1 MNDMVDMSRFIEAKS
16 DQLNAD
22 DLIGRTLD
30 ITITRV
36 TGDGGD
42 QPVSIY
48 FEGDG
53 GKPWKPCKT
62 MRRVLMAIWGKYA
75 SKDYPGRSCRL
86 YRDDS
91 VTFGGLATGGIRV
104 SHASHID
111 KEMLVVV
118 MKTKGKKAGIKVLPL
133 PRQAAQEQGQQVDK
147 AAQWAEGFIN
157 QLGDGADRLRL
168 MEKNAK
174 TLGRLKT
181 ERPELYAKVEAA
193 LNAAKIEDD
202 DPFAE
207 GPADEDRGEANAF
220 DADQI
225 LGFIQQKVRVSDVN
239 ALVASH
245 ADTIASFS
253 EEDRAR
259 VAEAQAAKIEDIKG
273 AAE

>member
-53 GKPWKPCKT
+53 GKPFKPCKT
-62 MRRVLMAIWGKYA
+62 MRRVMMAVWGKYA

-91 VTFGGLATGGIRV
+91 VTFGGLATGGIRI
-104 SHASHID
+104 SHMSHLE
-111 KEMLVVV
+111 KETVVVV
-118 MKTKGKKAGIKVLPL
+118 MKTKGKKAGIKILPL
-133 PRQAAQEQGQQVDK
+133 ETRQQEPQVDK
-147 AAQWAEGFIN
+147 AAQWAAGFCRE
-157 QLGDGADRLRL
+157 LASTDDAAAL
-168 MEKNAK
+168 EAK
-174 TLGRLKT
+174 HGKALAKLKA
-181 ERPELYAKVEAA
+181 ERPDLWKDVEHVLNSAKGVDA
-193 LNAAKIEDD
+193 D

-207 GPADEDRGEANAF
+207 GLPDEDRGEAHGF
-220 DADQI
+220 DADQLI
-225 LGFIQQKVRVSDVN
+225 AFINAKVRETDVISLVS
-239 ALVASH
+239 SH
-245 ADTIASFS
+245 ADTIAGFS
-253 EEDRAR
+253 EDDRGR
-259 VAEAQAAKIEDIKG
+259 VAEAQAARIEAIKG
-273 AAE
+273 ANEQ

>member
-1 MNDMVDMSRFIEAKS
+1 MNDMVDMSSFIETKS

-42 QPVSIY
+42 QPVSIHY
-48 FEGDG
+48 EGDN
-53 GKPWKPCKT
+53 GKPFKPCKT
-62 MRRVLMAIWGKYA
+62 MRRVLMAVWGKYA

-91 VTFGGLATGGIRV
+91 VTFGGLATGGIRISHV
-104 SHASHID
+104 SHLD
-111 KEMLVVV
+111 KETLVVV
-118 MKTKGKKAGIKVLPL
+118 MKSKGKKAGIKICPMPNAPV
-133 PRQAAQEQGQQVDK
+133 QVDK
-147 AAQWAEGFIN
+147 AAQWAEGFVD
-157 QLGDGADRLRL
+157 QLGEGVDVTALVAKHKKTLDRLQS
-168 MEKNAK
+168 
-174 TLGRLKT
+174 
-181 ERPELYAKVEAA
+181 ERPDLYAKVELAI
-193 LNAAKIEDD
+193 NAVAPAED

-273 AAE
+273 AANG